1 MSNEKIRNNK
11 EKEDVIGCLSS
22 GCLGCNL
29 IGCTIPIILLFA
41 VIILIYLVI

>member
-1 MSNEKIRNNK
+1 MSNEKIHSNK

-29 IGCTIPIILLFA
+29 IGCTIPTILLFA
-41 VIILIYLVI
+41 VIILIYLII